1 MREDMAKPPH
11 EKIIR
16 NSYCNIYIYM
26 YISNKKALI
35 KNLPSTL
42 DNPKFFI
49 YNISFNLHSLPL
61 RDSLSC
67 SIDELVEP
75 WSY

>member
-1 MREDMAKPPH
+1 
-11 EKIIR
+11 
-16 NSYCNIYIYM
+16 M

-49 YNISFNLHSLPL
+49 YNISFNLHS
-61 RDSLSC
+61 
-67 SIDELVEP
+67 
-75 WSY
+75 